1 MTMRV
6 PPTEDAE
13 WSATLAVNVLENFA
27 CSRINEGLRAT
38 RAEFASLF
46 GRRGCTLA
54 YVLLA
59 VRRTN
64 DSVNGEFSPFEAC
77 PRAKRDLTA
86 TLKRSEQRALCNYG
100 LTSFE
105 IVKRRESVGNF
116 RVFESRLNAE
126 SALADGRHADVR
138 RKNLADAIAPAKT
151 IESRFSEQDGI
162 VFAAFDFA
170 QTGVNVTAQI
180 AYIEI
185 GTQMSDLRLAPQT
198 AGSHASS
205 LTKCGKCFAFCG
217 DDAVAGIFA
226 ATNHGKAETRGHV
239 SRNIFYT
246 VNGKID
252 LPVEQGFFKFLDKNT
267 FTANLR
273 ERRLRQ
279 LVACGF
285 DDDNVSVGAGG
296 LKDFL
301 TDEFGLPLGEHAATG
316 SNSNG
321 ANRFHGRSRF
331 GRNSSRMA
339 STC

>member
-1 MTMRV
+1 MTIRL
-6 PPTEDAE
+6 PPREDGE
-13 WSATLAVNVLENFA
+13 RSATLAVNLLENFA
-27 CSRINEGLRAT
+27 GSRINEELRDT
-38 RAEFASLF
+38 SAEFASLF

-54 YVLLA
+54 NVLRA
-59 VRRTN
+59 VWGTN

-77 PRAKRDLTA
+77 PRAKRNLTA
-86 TLKRSEQRALCNYG
+86 TLKRCEQRALGNYG

-105 IVKRRESVGNF
+105 IVKRRESIGNF
-116 RVFESRLNAE
+116 CVFETRLNAE

-138 RKNLADAIAPAKT
+138 RKNLADTIAPAKT
-151 IESRFSEQDGI
+151 IESGFSEQDGI

-170 QTGVNVTAQI
+170 QTRVNVTAQI
-180 AYIEI
+180 AYIKI
-185 GTQMSDLRLAPQT
+185 GTQMTDLRLAPQT
-198 AGSHASS
+198 AGPHASS
-205 LTKCGKCFAFCG
+205 LTKRGKCFAFCG
-217 DDAVAGIFA
+217 DDTVAGIFA
-226 ATNHGKAETRGHV
+226 ATNHGEAETRGHV
-239 SRNIFYT
+239 SRNIFYA

-273 ERRLRQ
+273 ERRLLQ
-279 LVACGF
+279 LVASGF
-285 DDDNVSVGAGG
+285 DDNDVSVGAGG

-321 ANRFHGRSRF
+321 ANRFHGRSRS